1 MKKIFFA
8 IFAMTGLLI
17 SCTNDDIS
25 ITTTPKIRTL
35 TYVTNT
41 QSMYD
46 DLGITSEVSANYL
59 SNGYSIGVYTFIYD
73 SSGNKVSSK
82 SSTSSTLGSNTD
94 EFSLE
99 EGSYTVVT
107 YETLVGNGNTPS
119 WSGDD
124 KLTTLAFEDKS
135 SSDYHLISG
144 KVQTVVTINGG
155 NQTASVTPESTRVLL
170 TYNIN
175 TQSVYDEFGMAQ
187 NITDNYLRD
196 KSAAIGL
203 FTYIYNSNGDLIDSF
218 DVQQFTLNT
227 SSQIRS
233 LAKGNYTIVTV
244 ETLVDTE
251 NENQSDSWT
260 IIETEKLSTLKISQ
274 EHISMGYSDIVGI
287 CTTTAN
293 VNNNIS
299 LSAIPKAI
307 GSIVRFHS
315 YNFANSPFLYVGFGT
330 SDILDYYRLDPQLLR
345 DDRFVE
351 DLSQSDVFNLRAY
364 LSTEDISA
372 GYINTIYLVESTI
385 IPNYAA
391 QSDQKAGSSTW
402 SIWEASKEMLEDGKI
417 YDAGLYYLYSE
428 DTRNYTRNYFG
439 DANGLALWKS
449 GCDEYVK
456 SLNNNTLYAEPY
468 TTWGGTVASVKSF
481 MSGYNVGNNGNL
493 VESGDNYVLWYHG
506 KYKETEIDYYFTSPT
521 SGLTNALVFFDAE
534 KIGEDELAKAFT
546 EMGYI
551 FLESGD
557 GYSAYITKDFNS
569 YVVLQLNSENYWV
582 VNYYSTSSSTR
593 SHSTKKSFPRFAPK
607 HQNVMSTKSYD
618 KSFVVNNLRQCENMM
633 KFFK

>member
-8 IFAMTGLLI
+8 LFAITVLLM
-17 SCTNDDIS
+17 SCSNDDIT

-119 WSGDD
+119 WSGED

-155 NQTASVTPESTRVLL
+155 NQTASVTPEATRVLL

-274 EHISMGYSDIVGI
+274 ENPFMGYSDIVGI

-315 YNFANSPFLYVGFGT
+315 YNFANSPYLYVGFGT

-364 LSTEDISA
+364 LSTENISA
-372 GYINTIYLVESTI
+372 GYINIIYLVESTI

-391 QSDQKAGSSTW
+391 QNDQEAGSSTW

-428 DTRNYTRNYFG
+428 DTSNYTRNYFG

-493 VESGDNYVLWYHG
+493 VESGDYYVLWYYG
-506 KYKETEIDYYFTSPT
+506 KYKEIEIDYYFTSPT
-521 SGLTNALVFFDAE
+521 SGLTNALVFLDAE

-582 VNYYSTSSSTR
+582 VNYYSTSASTR
-593 SHSTKKSFPRFAPK
+593 SHITKKSFPRFAPK

-618 KSFVVNNLRQCENMM
+618 KSYVVNNLRQCENMM